1 MYAHLRMLHT
11 HTQVNGIFKQNNLRY
26 SIYKTTPVTAWRTPT
41 SRPRTWRESARRH
54 LEHVRQRDERPKWRP
69 QKLSRA
75 RASQPDVQCD
85 RVHMQANS
93 WRHRARK
100 RIGDAQ
106 AGAWYGYAQY
116 INMCMAC
123 ILLRD

>member
-1 MYAHLRMLHT
+1 MLTSACYT

-26 SIYKTTPVTAWRTPT
+26 SIYKTTLPSLLAV
-41 SRPRTWRESARRH
+41 RPPRAHALGARVHDDTWNMC
-54 LEHVRQRDERPKWRP
+54 DERPKWRP